1 LALAPGTRLGQ
12 YEIVASLGAGGMG
25 EVYRARD
32 TRLGRDVALKILPEL
47 FVSDA
52 DRVARFQRE
61 AQVLAS
67 LNHPNIAT
75 IHGFEEIGAGPAAG
89 RALVMELVDG
99 PTLADRIVEGA
110 IPIDE
115 ALPIARQIA
124 DALDAAHAQGIV
136 HRDLKPANIKLR
148 PDGTVK
154 VLDYGLAKA
163 MAEDRGAGPTNVA
176 NSPTLTARATEMG
189 MILGTAAYMA
199 PEQARGKSVDKRA
212 DIWAFGC
219 VLFEMLVGQRVFIG
233 EDMTETLASVVKEQP
248 NIALAP
254 AKVQRL
260 LRKCLEKDPRRR
272 LRDIGD
278 AWELLEDAPQ
288 QAGDTAA
295 AAPARAR
302 ASRLPWIV
310 AAAAGLAAIALAV
323 VHFRQSPVTALTAR
337 FEITWPTS
345 AESKSLGGAQFFQL
359 SPDGRYLALVAQNS
373 IWVRPIDSVEATRL
387 DRTQGATYPF
397 WSPDSETIGF
407 FQDAHLRIVP
417 RGGGAVRTLC
427 DAPDGRGAAW
437 STKGTIVFSDS
448 LGGQGLSRVADQ
460 GGTPVRMTVVADAGP
475 GAVHRYPQFLPDG
488 DRFLFLVL
496 SPKASI
502 GGIYVGSLSGSAPI
516 RILEGQENALFVS
529 AAVGGGDGY
538 LLFRNRTA
546 LMASVFDSSGLKTMG
561 APFLVAPDVG
571 LGENTGLAAFSVARN
586 GTLAY
591 SGENA
596 VAQEVVWLDRSG
608 QRQSVVASGIQLVNV
623 ALSPD
628 ERRVAISVSR
638 RGVDSDIWLI
648 EPGGS
653 PARFTFGPA
662 PGWSSQVWSPK
673 GDQIAYATSDLAGLP
688 GYEIRRKH
696 SNGAGV
702 EETLMKS
709 GQTLYVWDWS
719 TDGKSL
725 VISDGGKLELLPVEG
740 DHTVVPLV
748 KPESEALYGQ
758 LSPNGRWIAYTS
770 GNRGQAEVYVQP
782 VPATGSLR
790 QVSQGGGMVPRWRR
804 DGRELYYRATDG
816 RLMAVGVSEGPDG
829 SIQLNSTPQAL
840 FPIPS
845 PGNINRYV
853 YAPAASGQ
861 RFLVGQP
868 LAGTEPPLTL
878 VLNWTA
884 AVKH

>member
-1 LALAPGTRLGQ
+1 MPLTPGTRIGH
-12 YEIVASLGAGGMG
+12 YEIVGSLGAGGMG
-25 EVYRARD
+25 EVYRAKD
-32 TRLGRDVALKILPEL
+32 TKLSRDVALKILPEV

-67 LNHPNIAT
+67 LNHPNIAS
-75 IHGFEEIGAGPAAG
+75 IHGLEETGAGPAAR

-99 PTLADRIVEGA
+99 PTLADRIAEGP

-148 PDGTVK
+148 LDGTVK
-154 VLDYGLAKA
+154 VLDFGLAKA
-163 MAEDRGAGPTNVA
+163 MAEDRGAGAENPA

-219 VLFEMLVGQRVFIG
+219 VLFEMLVGQRVFVG

-248 NIALAP
+248 NVGLAP

-260 LRKCLEKDPRRR
+260 LKKCLEKDPRRR

-278 AWELLEDAPQ
+278 AWELLEDAPRLT
-288 QAGDTAA
+288 GDV
-295 AAPARAR
+295 PAVTPPIR
-302 ASRLPWIV
+302 ASWLPWIV
-310 AAAAGLAAIALAV
+310 AAVAGVAAIALAV
-323 VHFRQSPVTALTAR
+323 VHFRESPIAPLTAR
-337 FEITWPTS
+337 FEIAWPTS
-345 AESKSLGGAQFFQL
+345 AENKSLGGARFFQL
-359 SPDGRYLALVAQNS
+359 SPNGRYLALVAQNS

-397 WSPDSETIGF
+397 WSPDNETIGF
-407 FQDAHLRIVP
+407 FQDGHLKVVP
-417 RGGGAVRTLC
+417 RGGGAARTLC
-427 DAPDGRGAAW
+427 EAPDGRGATW
-437 STKGTIVFSDS
+437 SPKGTIIFSDG
-448 LGGQGLSRVADQ
+448 LGAQGLSRVAEQ
-460 GGTPVRMTVVADAGP
+460 GGTPVRATVVASTDP
-475 GAVHRYPQFLPDG
+475 GVLHRYPQFLPDG
-488 DRFLFLVL
+488 DRFLYLVL
-496 SPKASI
+496 SGKADL
-502 GGIYVGSLSGSAPI
+502 GGVYAGSLSGSAPV
-516 RILEGQENALFVS
+516 RTLDGQENALFVS
-529 AAVGGGDGY
+529 AAVAGGDGY
-538 LLFRNRTA
+538 LLFRKQAA
-546 LMASVFDSSGLKTMG
+546 LMASVFDASGLKTVG

-571 LGENTGLAAFSVARN
+571 LGENTGFGAFSVAGD

-608 QRQSVVASGIQLVNV
+608 KRQSVVASGIQLADV

-628 ERRVAISVSR
+628 ERRVAISVAR
-638 RGVDSDIWLI
+638 RGVDSDIWLV
-648 EPGGS
+648 ESGGS
-653 PARFTFGPA
+653 PARFTFGPS

-673 GDQIAYATSDLAGLP
+673 GDQIAYATFDLAGLP
-688 GYEIRRKH
+688 GYEIRRKA

-709 GQTLYVWDWS
+709 GETLYVWDWS
-719 TDGKSL
+719 ADGKSL
-725 VISDGGKLELLPVEG
+725 VVSDADKLELLHLEG
-740 DHTVVPLV
+740 DRTPVPL
-748 KPESEALYGQ
+748 KAPSGSLYGQ
-758 LSPNGRWIAYTS
+758 LSPDGRWLAYTS
-770 GNRGQAEVYVQP
+770 GDRGQTEVYVQP
-782 VPATGSLR
+782 VPATGSLW
-790 QVSQGGGMVPRWRR
+790 QVSKGGGLVPRWRR
-804 DGRELYYRATDG
+804 DGRELYYRAADG
-816 RLMAVGVSEGPDG
+816 QLMAVSVNEGSGGSLQVS
-829 SIQLNSTPQAL
+829 STPQAL

-845 PGNINRYV
+845 PGNVERYV
-853 YAPAASGQ
+853 YAPAANGQ

-868 LAGTEPPLTL
+868 LAGTEPPLAV

-884 AVKH
+884 AVKRQ